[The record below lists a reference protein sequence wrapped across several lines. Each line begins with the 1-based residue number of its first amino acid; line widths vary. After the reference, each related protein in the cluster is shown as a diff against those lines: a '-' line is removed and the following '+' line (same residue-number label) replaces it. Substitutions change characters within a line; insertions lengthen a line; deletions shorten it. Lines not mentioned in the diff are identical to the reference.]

1 MFVGSAY
8 WMAPE
13 QLVDGE
19 KPSKK
24 TDIWSFGTTL
34 YEVMPFASILVPLC
48 FFKFRRALATKLLTG
63 GNMPYSSYETI
74 PQLIA
79 AMMRRSA
86 QIGPVPPSKDWK
98 KLKLEMAECLS
109 WEPSE
114 RPTIA
119 RLYMCLCYSQD
130 LLTTENRELS
140 MTAKEREV
148 EFYQSRKI
156 RSRAKLDIDIDSAI
170 RGLEDMLKHD

>member
-1 MFVGSAY
+1 
-8 WMAPE
+8 
-13 QLVDGE
+13 
-19 KPSKK
+19 
-24 TDIWSFGTTL
+24 
-34 YEVMPFASILVPLC
+34 
-48 FFKFRRALATKLLTG
+48 
-63 GNMPYSSYETI
+63 MPYSSYETI

-86 QIGPVPPSKDWK
+86 LIGPVPPSKDSK
-98 KLKLEMAECLS
+98 AIELYMKDCLS
-109 WEPSE
+109 WEPSK

-119 RLYMCLCYSQD
+119 HLYFCLYYSHGSAGFD
-130 LLTTENRELS
+130 ETRELS

-148 EFYQSRKI
+148 EFYKSRKI